1 MDEDGAL
8 FDLEDS
14 LGISSMGFDR
24 DGSEQHSARVAS
36 RIGSGLRSPHLD
48 LMIATSDT
56 VAGDYGFILGPGSE
70 ANDRFF
76 DDVDFEFDA
85 DGEMRDLPMPPSER
99 DSIAGGGA
107 SVGPSRKIGAGSIGR
122 GSRMGSEEA
131 AAQVLREHEEG
142 RDGSYGGGL
151 GVISSFHMYFLD
163 PKTNFTSSKMTKI
176 YMRPQKTMDSTSPT
190 VLRLSWT
197 TQRGC
202 HRWLWGLGRLP
213 RIIKLKTGITHLLSE
228 DVAPAPPH
236 S

>member
-24 DGSEQHSARVAS
+24 DDPEKNSARVAS
-36 RIGSGLRSPHLD
+36 RIGSGFGTPFD

-56 VAGDYGFILGPGSE
+56 VAGDYGFIPGPLSDR
-70 ANDRFF
+70 NDRFL

-85 DGEMRDLPMPPSER
+85 DGEMRELPMPPSER
-99 DSIAGGGA
+99 DSMAGGRA
-107 SVGPSRKIGAGSIGR
+107 SIDSSRRIGAGR

-151 GVISSFHMYFLD
+151 GVISAFYILSG
-163 PKTNFTSSKMTKI
+163 PKTNFTSSKTTTI
-176 YMRPQKTMDSTSPT
+176 FIHPQKTMDSSSPT
-190 VLRLSWT
+190 VLRLS
-197 TQRGC
+197 
-202 HRWLWGLGRLP
+202 
-213 RIIKLKTGITHLLSE
+213 
-228 DVAPAPPH
+228 
-236 S
+236 